1 MEDEQLFG
9 LFGDVKISPTFLTA
23 DQRANVVLLF
33 LLWMGFE
40 GYAAI
45 SYAMNPDDSVN
56 LGGWFLIGSI
66 GMVIYTYRIG
76 YWFPNME
83 GSVDEK
89 KVRRFVRGQIWLRRI
104 CAGMNFILTLTPLWC
119 FLFADRFFELRGL
132 TGYELCDAAKAYDSN
147 GETMGAMTFVG
158 ILNLMYFIQICVDR
172 FGSEDSIFDRV
183 IFLRERV
190 GQLEDE
196 EIKRRKAIRLKS
208 DMIEVKKKE
217 IAELEKE
224 IMLLER
230 KMEEEEL

>member
-9 LFGDVKISPTFLTA
+9 LIGDVKISPAFFTA
-23 DQRANVVLLF
+23 EQKVEAVLLF

-40 GYAAI
+40 GYAGY
-45 SYAMNPDDSVN
+45 SYAMNPDDSGN
-56 LGGWFLIGSI
+56 PGACFLIGSI

-76 YWFPNME
+76 FWFPNME
-83 GSVDEK
+83 ESVDEK
-89 KVRRFVRGQIWLRRI
+89 KVSRFVRGQIWLRRI

-119 FLFADRFFELRGL
+119 FLFADRFFELMGL
-132 TGYELCDAAKAYDSN
+132 TGDELRDAAEAYDSN
-147 GETMGAMTFVG
+147 GWTMGAVTFFG
-158 ILNLMYFIQICVDR
+158 ILNLMYFILMCVDR

-230 KMEEEEL
+230 KMEEV